1 MPPVVVEGR
10 KIAYQANPG
19 SFDPDRLAIIL
30 IHGSGGDRDDW
41 HYQLDG
47 SGISGHTVIAIEL
60 PGHGLSDRPGET
72 DVARYAHWVEGF
84 VESLNLTKV
93 MIVGCS
99 LGSAITQTMALNP
112 KPWLKAIGLVGAG
125 ARLRVLPELLRS
137 LLEEPNKAL
146 EDLAGYCLS
155 KSASEEQRLALRQKF
170 LKTDPLLV
178 HGDLSACDGFDVI
191 KQVGAIKIP
200 TLIVV
205 GANDFLTPVKY
216 SKFLNEAIH
225 GSELTVIDNAG
236 HLVMMEQPQAFNSA
250 LGSFAAGIT

>member
-1 MPPVVVEGR
+1 MHQVVVEGR
-10 KIAYQANPG
+10 RIAYQAHPG

-41 HYQLDG
+41 RYQLDG
-47 SGISGHTVIAIEL
+47 TAMSGHTLIAIEL
-60 PGHGLSDRPGET
+60 PGHGLSDKPGET
-72 DVARYAHWVEGF
+72 DVASYAHWAERF

-112 KPWLKAIGLVGAG
+112 EPWLKGIGLVGSG
-125 ARLRVLPELLRS
+125 ARLRVMPELLRA
-137 LLEEPNKAL
+137 LLEEPDKAL

-155 KSASEEQRLALRQKF
+155 KSASEQHKLALRQKF

-205 GANDFLTPVKY
+205 GSDDFLTPVKY

-225 GSELTVIDNAG
+225 GSELTVIENAG
-236 HLVMMEQPQAFNSA
+236 HLVMMEQPQAFNIA
-250 LGSFAAGIT
+250 LGSFAAGIS